1 MEWLEK
7 IIYGL
12 EKLLLGIAGVLL
24 IGMMALTSADVVGNT
39 FSHPILGTEE
49 LVSVMAAITIA
60 FVLPAAHHKKA
71 HIGIDI
77 FYRRL
82 SPFMKKINDLFV
94 SILSGILFFLA
105 FKECLSYASQ
115 LKAAGEVSSTL
126 QIPLYIIL
134 YCISFGCLVV
144 FGIILLEIFALFG
157 MRTK

>member
-1 MEWLEK
+1 MDWIEK

-12 EKLLLGIAGVLL
+12 EKMLLGIAGILL
-24 IGMMALTSADVVGNT
+24 IGMMSLTTADVVGNI

-49 LVSVMAAITIA
+49 LVSIMAAITIS

-82 SPFMKKINDLFV
+82 SPSMRKINDLLV
-94 SILSGILFFLA
+94 AILSGILFFLA
-105 FKECLSYASQ
+105 FQECFSYAHQ
-115 LKAAGEVSSTL
+115 LKEAGEVSSTL

-134 YCISFGCLVV
+134 YCISLGCLVV
-144 FGIILLEIFALFG
+144 FGIIILEILALVKIG
-157 MRTK
+157 IK